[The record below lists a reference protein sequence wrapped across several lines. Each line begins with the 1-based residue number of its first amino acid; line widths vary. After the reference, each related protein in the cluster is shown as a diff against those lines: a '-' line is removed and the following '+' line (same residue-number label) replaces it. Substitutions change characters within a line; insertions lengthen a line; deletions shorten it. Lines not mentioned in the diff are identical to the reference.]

1 MAKIKKER
9 SYQEA
14 LEELQNMVM
23 QLEHEQVPLDAL
35 PEMIRNAGELLNWCK
50 AKLRETEDEIQKIRE
65 SGGSTGE

>member
-23 QLEHEQVPLDAL
+23 QLEHEQVPLDEL
-35 PEMIRNAGELLNWCK
+35 PEMIRKAGELLVWCK
-50 AKLRETEDEIQKIRE
+50 TRLRETEIEIQKTRE
-65 SGGSTGE
+65 AGSKNPE